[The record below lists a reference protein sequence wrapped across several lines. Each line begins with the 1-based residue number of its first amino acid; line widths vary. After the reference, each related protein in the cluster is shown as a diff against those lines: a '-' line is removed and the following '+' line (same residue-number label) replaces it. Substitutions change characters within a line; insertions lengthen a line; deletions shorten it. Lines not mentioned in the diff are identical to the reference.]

1 MSHLPPPIPPRKRLS
16 PAMTFLMFVV
26 GIVLLLPGLCS
37 LIFGAWVVA
46 SLREADSLSGVASIL
61 PIWLF
66 GLILG
71 SIGVGLIVRAFRRYV
86 GARVSSSVLCR
97 RRADFMCGRMVHRFK
112 RP

>member
-1 MSHLPPPIPPRKRLS
+1 
-16 PAMTFLMFVV
+16 MTFLMFVV

-71 SIGVGLIVRAFRRYV
+71 SIGVGLIVRAFRR
-86 GARVSSSVLCR
+86 
-97 RRADFMCGRMVHRFK
+97 
-112 RP
+112 

>member
-16 PAMTFLMFVV
+16 LAMAFLMFVV

-71 SIGVGLIVRAFRRYV
+71 SIGVGLIVRAFRR
-86 GARVSSSVLCR
+86 
-97 RRADFMCGRMVHRFK
+97 
-112 RP
+112 